1 MTDQSNRLAAAMDL
15 LDEAISG
22 LERIARTPAERSEIE
37 VLRATAA
44 RLSTAFGSKHARP
57 ASGLPQ
63 MRIFDAARFQH
74 LLDLGGPEY
83 RSLLL
88 DRLSDD
94 LQTARTTARNAAQ
107 ALDWEQLRGATHV
120 LISLVGSAGAL
131 SLQHLSEQLNAAA
144 NAEDATGVT
153 GLVGE
158 LLGELDGLIA
168 VVSATKRQDGAAK

>member
-1 MTDQSNRLAAAMDL
+1 MTDQSIRLAAALDL
-15 LDEAISG
+15 LDEAIRG
-22 LERIARTPAERSEIE
+22 LERIARTPIERSEIE
-37 VLRATAA
+37 VLKAA
-44 RLSTAFGSKHARP
+44 AVRLSTAFRTNPARP
-57 ASGLPQ
+57 ASSLQ
-63 MRIFDAARFQH
+63 LMRVFDGARFQH

-94 LQTARTTARNAAQ
+94 LQTARRTASLAAQ
-107 ALDWEQLRGATHV
+107 TLDWAQLRGATHV

-131 SLQHLSEQLNAAA
+131 SLQSLSEQLNANA
-144 NAEDATGVT
+144 NAEDATGVA

-168 VVSATKRQDGAAK
+168 VVAATKRQDGTAA